1 MLQEARELIHVMCIT
16 VIWLAVSR
24 TSIGSMIIM
33 GASLLGGHFYL
44 LGNYKVKLLAW
55 FGLHDIC
62 FERVLWKAQWKQLRM
77 PKWYPRRNKTSCTR
91 KWRRFHIL
99 GKRNTG
105 RMILKQ
111 LLPCFWN
118 FVIRYWEVQC
128 NIWHTFENTYLHM
141 SHCIYNTYSEGEC
154 VAKDGWKSDTKI
166 LAT

>member
-62 FERVLWKAQWKQLRM
+62 FERVLWKAQWKQIRM

-128 NIWHTFENTYLHM
+128 NIYDIHSKIHTCTWVIAYTAH
-141 SHCIYNTYSEGEC
+141 
-154 VAKDGWKSDTKI
+154 I
-166 LAT
+166 LKESV